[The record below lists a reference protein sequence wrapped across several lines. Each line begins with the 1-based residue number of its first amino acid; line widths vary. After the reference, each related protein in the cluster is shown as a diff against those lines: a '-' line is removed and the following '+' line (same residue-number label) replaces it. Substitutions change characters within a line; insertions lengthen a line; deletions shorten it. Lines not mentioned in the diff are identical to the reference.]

1 MDGWVS
7 STHMRSQS
15 QYHSAVQADK
25 GLASEGLGVP
35 QGRESGQSEI
45 S

>member
-1 MDGWVS
+1 
-7 STHMRSQS
+7 MRSQS

-35 QGRESGQSEI
+35 SGQSEI